1 MLTKNPFFILG
12 ITLRNNKE
20 EITETFEQ
28 CAANEDYKESTL
40 IHVQKNLLTSKARLE
55 AEISWFPD
63 LAPKKT
69 QEIIDI
75 LQKTEDKKNADV
87 NKLNERLI
95 EIVQDLS
102 GISQTNLISYLCTKL
117 TGNIKILKKLIYA
130 RQDISVETIKNAI
143 NANRKIARFPEIS
156 EQLVEYALKSL
167 LDSYAKAAMQQITT
181 FDHPGIIMTELIE
194 EFVHA
199 TIDQKRFL
207 EVITEHYDTWVIPKL
222 RDFED
227 KIDNLIAKT
236 QKNKKSYKKTMPEII
251 TLLHQWNEYA
261 QPSRLIFHSKGLDE
275 QRSKKIFQTV
285 RDLSLWLANE
295 RQEHNASLALSKEF
309 KKIFSQLPSVSNM
322 LDEDIGTLEDL
333 IEQGK
338 AQEDIE
344 PLTTAVIESIK
355 DEKVLLKSINKR
367 EFVPN
372 GKGAA
377 GKLYQTFVDVAKKT
391 KGLSYEDE
399 PWRLL
404 LRLAIFLN
412 NEKKQPF
419 AAQEIIR
426 TLCLMNPPES
436 VRIML
441 QANSETIEANV
452 LSNELDSVLKEEK
465 LRRATEI
472 IERLIIISKTEEDK
486 QGWKDLLVT
495 IEDKKHSKWT
505 DWIIWGIIILV
516 LIGVKKAKSFSSN
529 YTDFN
534 NSYSNNT
541 SDYSSQNN
549 YAQDKTE
556 TPPALESSATLSLN
570 ELRWC
575 LYQKKRIEFIQD
587 QFPQN
592 DYDSDY
598 IRTYNTKLI
607 TQSIFD
613 KYDALIVD
621 FNSRCSRAKYHVYSK
636 HIIEQEISE
645 LLIKES
651 IKENAKNI
659 MKTWNNGFLFKE

>member
-28 CAANEDYKESTL
+28 CVANKDYKESTL
-40 IHVQKNLLTSKARLE
+40 MHAQKNLLTSKARLE

-117 TGNIKILKKLIYA
+117 TGNIKILKKLIHA
-130 RQDISVETIKNAI
+130 SQDIAVETIKNAI

-167 LDSYAKAAMQQITT
+167 LDSYVKAAMQQITT

-275 QRSKKIFQTV
+275 QRSKKIFQRV

-295 RQEHNASLALSKEF
+295 RQEYNASLVLSKEF
-309 KKIFSQLPSVSNM
+309 KKIFLQLPSVSNI

-344 PLTTAVIESIK
+344 PLNTAVIESIK

-377 GKLYQTFVDVAKKT
+377 GKLYKTFVDVAKKT

-436 VRIML
+436 VRLML
-441 QANSETIEANV
+441 QENSETIEANV

-486 QGWKDLLVT
+486 QELKNLLVT

-505 DWIIWGIIILV
+505 NWIIYGIIILV
-516 LIGVKKAKSFSSN
+516 LIGVKNQKSS
-529 YTDFN
+529 TP
-534 NSYSNNT
+534 T
-541 SDYSSQNN
+541 IHRISSQNN

-556 TPPALESSATLSLN
+556 TPPSLESSTTLSLN

-607 TQSIFD
+607 TKSIFN

-621 FNSRCSRAKYHVYSK
+621 FNSRCSRAKYHVSSK
-636 HIIEQEISE
+636 DIIEQEISE
-645 LLIKES
+645 SLIKES

-659 MKTWNNGFLFKE
+659 MKTWDNGFLFKE